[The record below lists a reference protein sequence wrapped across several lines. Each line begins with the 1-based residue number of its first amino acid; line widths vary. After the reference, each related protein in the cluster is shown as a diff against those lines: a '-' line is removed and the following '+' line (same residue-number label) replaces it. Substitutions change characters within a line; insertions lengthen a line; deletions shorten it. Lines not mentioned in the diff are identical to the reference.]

1 MSLNNEFKWA
11 NIYKNDF
18 ADNFQSF
25 NNKVLNVRRNYKNYS
40 SSELIEFSQN
50 YLKFFEKTIELFKY
64 YFNNNKLL
72 LLQETRLIVIY
83 ILKCNILQNGILLY
97 EIYLEMKKIK
107 DSKLIVSKKILTA
120 KYFNI
125 FVQINKFFEL
135 QQKMEDNNAFFD

>member
-107 DSKLIVSKKILTA
+107 DSKLIVSKKFLTT

>member
-72 LLQETRLIVIY
+72 FIQETRLIVIY
-83 ILKCNILQNGILLY
+83 ILKCNI
-97 EIYLEMKKIK
+97 
-107 DSKLIVSKKILTA
+107 
-120 KYFNI
+120 F
-125 FVQINKFFEL
+125 
-135 QQKMEDNNAFFD
+135 

>member
-72 LLQETRLIVIY
+72 FIQETRLIVIY

-107 DSKLIVSKKILTA
+107 DSKLIVSKKFLTA

>member
-125 FVQINKFFEL
+125 FVQINKFFEQ

>member
-72 LLQETRLIVIY
+72 FIQETRLIVIY

-107 DSKLIVSKKILTA
+107 DSKLIVSKKFLTA

-135 QQKMEDNNAFFD
+135 QQKMEDNNGKAS

>member
-107 DSKLIVSKKILTA
+107 DSKLIVSKKILTT

>member
-72 LLQETRLIVIY
+72 FIQETRLIVIY

-107 DSKLIVSKKILTA
+107 DSKLIVSKKILTT